1 MPVRVSL
8 PLITTLITFIYLHE
22 YRERIVTMGNDDG
35 GIGILVADTSE

>member
-22 YRERIVTMGNDDG
+22 YRERIVTMGNDG